1 MPSAVSTERSHELG
15 AKAERDIFLGPQLDS
30 NPIAVRPCT
39 SILGLSSSTMAGKPD
54 RLRLTCMAWQPPVIR
69 ATARMFGQSGHATIG
84 ILQAMKVQD
93 YIREAHKTDWLP
105 SDSLKQDINPR
116 LGLAGE
122 IGSLLTVLKKEMRDN
137 RPTAA
142 ATRAAIKDELGDIIW
157 YSATVAGRA
166 SLDFQHDILYSN
178 LLRIQ
183 SHAMDLTVAPAPL
196 QRAVLATGEKLDKI
210 LRRGYEAID
219 SFGVYQELAF
229 STSRYKKRDALV
241 PHLARIWQNAGQL
254 LAPFG
259 SLGHLDASAINDEEA
274 VSKALG
280 DIMWYAAS
288 FASVYDLNLDDVA
301 LANVSKIQ
309 SAFPADDHKIPTP
322 LYDEGMPE
330 LEQFPRKFNVDFVET
345 DDTTAVMLI
354 NGVRVGDRLTDN
366 AYIVDGDDRK
376 LIDGYRFHD
385 SIHLAFA
392 AVLGWSPVI
401 RKLMMRKRKSDPEID
416 EVEDGARA
424 QIVEEMIVKI
434 AHSHAVGYH
443 RDKLLDENKHVNLN
457 LLKDIVILAEGLE
470 VAGGRKNAPSC
481 KYWEW
486 EKAIL
491 EGFKV
496 YNLLRRHRRGR
507 IIVDLGRRTVV
518 FSKLARGKEMR
529 I

>member
-1 MPSAVSTERSHELG
+1 
-15 AKAERDIFLGPQLDS
+15 
-30 NPIAVRPCT
+30 
-39 SILGLSSSTMAGKPD
+39 
-54 RLRLTCMAWQPPVIR
+54 
-69 ATARMFGQSGHATIG
+69 
-84 ILQAMKVQD
+84 MKVQD
-93 YIREAHKTDWLP
+93 YIDEAHKTDWLP

-122 IGSLLTVLKKEMRDN
+122 IGFLLTVLKKEVRDN

-142 ATRAAIKDELGDIIW
+142 ATRAAVKDELGDIIW
-157 YSATVAGRA
+157 YSATVARRS
-166 SLDFQHDILYSN
+166 SLHFQRDVLHSN

-183 SHAMDLTVAPAPL
+183 CHAIDLTGAPAPL
-196 QRAVLATGEKLDKI
+196 QKAALAAGEKLDKV

-219 SFGVYQELAF
+219 TFGTYQELAF
-229 STSRYKKRDALV
+229 STSRYKRRDALV
-241 PHLARIWQNAGQL
+241 PHLARIWQDAGQL

-259 SLGHLDASAINDEEA
+259 SLGQLDADAINDEKS
-274 VSKALG
+274 VSRALG
-280 DIMWYAAS
+280 DIMWYVAS

-301 LANVSKIQ
+301 LANVAKIQ
-309 SAFPADDHKIPTP
+309 SAFPADDHKTPTP

-330 LEQFPRKFNVDFVET
+330 LQKLPRKFNVDFAET
-345 DDTTAVMLI
+345 DTSTAVMLV
-354 NGVRVGDRLTDN
+354 NGVRVGDKLTDN
-366 AYIVDGDDRK
+366 AYITDGDDRK

-401 RKLMMRKRKSDPEID
+401 RKLMMRKRKCDPDID

-434 AHSHAVGYH
+434 AHSYAVGYH
-443 RDKLLDENKHVNLN
+443 PDKLLDENKHVSLN

-470 VAGGRKNAPSC
+470 VAGGRKGAPQC

-491 EGFKV
+491 EGFRV

-507 IIVDLGRRTVV
+507 VTVDLNRRTVV
-518 FSKLARGKEMR
+518 FSELAPEMELQ
-529 I
+529 IWADPPQ

>member
-1 MPSAVSTERSHELG
+1 
-15 AKAERDIFLGPQLDS
+15 
-30 NPIAVRPCT
+30 
-39 SILGLSSSTMAGKPD
+39 
-54 RLRLTCMAWQPPVIR
+54 
-69 ATARMFGQSGHATIG
+69 
-84 ILQAMKVQD
+84 MKVQE
-93 YIREAHKTDWLP
+93 YIKEAHKTDWLP
-105 SDSLKQDINPR
+105 TQSLKQDINPR

-122 IGSLLTVLKKEMRDN
+122 IGFLLTVLKKEVRDN

-142 ATRAAIKDELGDIIW
+142 ATRAAVKDELGDILW
-157 YSATVAGRA
+157 YSVTVARRA
-166 SLDFQHDILYSN
+166 SLDFQCDVLYSN
-178 LLRIQ
+178 LIRIQ
-183 SHAMDLTVAPAPL
+183 SHAMDSTGAPAPL
-196 QRAVLATGEKLDKI
+196 RRAVLAAGENLDKT
-210 LRRGYEAID
+210 LQRGCEAID
-219 SFGVYQELAF
+219 TFGIYQDLAV
-229 STSRYKKRDALV
+229 STSHYRSRDALA

-259 SLGHLDASAINDEEA
+259 ALGHPDASAINDKKS

-280 DIMWYAAS
+280 DIMWYVAS
-288 FASVYDLNLDDVA
+288 FASVYDLRLDDVA
-301 LANVSKIQ
+301 LENVSKIQ
-309 SAFPADDHKIPTP
+309 SAFPADDHKTPTP
-322 LYDEGMPE
+322 LYDEDMPE
-330 LEQFPRKFNVDFVET
+330 LEQFPRNFDVDFVET
-345 DDTTAVMLI
+345 DASTAVMLI

-366 AYIVDGDDRK
+366 AYITDGEDRK

-401 RKLMMRKRKSDPEID
+401 RKLMMRKRKFDPIID

-434 AHSHAVGYH
+434 AHSYAVGYH
-443 RDKLLDENKHVNLN
+443 HDNLLDDRKHVNLN

-470 VAGGRKNAPSC
+470 VAGGRKGASAC

-507 IIVDLGRRTVV
+507 ITVDLNSRTVI
-518 FSKLARGKEMR
+518 FSELPPKEELR
-529 I
+529 ISSKELKGRT